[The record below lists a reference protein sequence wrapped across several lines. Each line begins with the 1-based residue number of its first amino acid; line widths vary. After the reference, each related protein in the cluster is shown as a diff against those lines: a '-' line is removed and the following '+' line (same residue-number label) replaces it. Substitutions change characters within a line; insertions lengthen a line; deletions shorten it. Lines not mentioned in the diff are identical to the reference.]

1 MALVVA
7 LMIGLFTS
15 SGVYLLL
22 RADRFRVV
30 LGLTLLS
37 YAVNLFILASG
48 QIRVGAPPLA
58 DQSGTAIG
66 ATNPLSQALIL
77 TAIVISFGMTA
88 WLIGLS
94 IRQAPE
100 GPPTTPRPTSPTTGS
115 GA

>member
-48 QIRVGAPPLA
+48 RLRVGAPPLA

-100 GPPTTPRPTSPTTGS
+100 SPPTTPPTTPPTAGS
-115 GA
+115 GE